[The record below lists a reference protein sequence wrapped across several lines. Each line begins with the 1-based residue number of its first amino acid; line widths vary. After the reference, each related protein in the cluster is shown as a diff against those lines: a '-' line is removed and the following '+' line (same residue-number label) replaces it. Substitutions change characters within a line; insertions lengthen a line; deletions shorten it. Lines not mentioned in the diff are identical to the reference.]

1 MKKFIF
7 AIALALTT
15 LTLSAKEVV
24 KNPITDMKLSEALGV
39 YTISGP
45 QGAMILG
52 NLDNS
57 INLLTSLE
65 TSFFQE
71 HLNFI
76 NWENQKYEV
85 GSDKE
90 GLYIIKVGAGAVKI
104 RQSDVNIFLAKL
116 LLIKGDAA
124 AQVAKEKAVKIWNDI
139 KE

>member
-1 MKKFIF
+1 MKTIITF
-7 AIALALTT
+7 ALALATISI
-15 LTLSAKEVV
+15 SAKEVA
-24 KNPITDMKLSEALGV
+24 KNPITDMTLSEAMGV

-45 QGAMILG
+45 HGAIILG

-57 INLLTSLE
+57 IDLLTSLE

-85 GSDKE
+85 GSDKD

-124 AQVAKEKAVKIWNDI
+124 AKVAKEKASKIWKDI
-139 KE
+139 KK

>member
-1 MKKFIF
+1 MKTIIT
-7 AIALALTT
+7 IALALATISI
-15 LTLSAKEVV
+15 SAKEVA
-24 KNPITDMKLSEALGV
+24 KNPVTDMTLSEALGV

-45 QGAMILG
+45 QGAIILG
-52 NLDNS
+52 NLDKS
-57 INLLTSLE
+57 IDLLTSLE
-65 TSFFQE
+65 TSFFKE

-85 GSDKE
+85 GSDKD

-124 AQVAKEKAVKIWNDI
+124 AKVAKEKAVKIWKDI